1 MALRQREL
9 AIPRRPFLA
18 RGSKVVRCQTCLMPL
33 KACICAVRP
42 VPLHGSAFCF
52 ILYWGEAFKP
62 TNTGRL
68 VADVIHDNH
77 AFLWD
82 RTRPDPAL
90 LALLTDPRYEPVLV
104 FPTQYAEPERCIE
117 SPAELPGIAAG
128 KTPLYVMLDGTWRE
142 AKKMFRSAYLA
153 PLPVLGLNPEA
164 GSRYQLRE
172 AVDKASSTL
181 ADLKQRS
188 PDKIEDYITDEAVR
202 NRLGLAP
209 TVEGIARNLTKIR
222 QSITQITNSQ
232 MPADEKASQIRNLR
246 EAEREMLKGVNLKE
260 MREFAKI

>member
-1 MALRQREL
+1 MIHSEHCNSIMALRTREL
-9 AIPRRPFLA
+9 AVPRRPFLA

-33 KACICAVRP
+33 KGCICAVRP
-42 VPLHGSAFCF
+42 AALQGSAFCF

-90 LALLTDPRYEPVLV
+90 LALLKNPHYEPILV

-117 SPAELPGIAAG
+117 APAQLPGIAAG

-142 AKKMFRSAYLA
+142 AKKMFRSEYLA
-153 PLPVLGLNPEA
+153 ALPVLGVNPEE

-172 AVDKASSTL
+172 AVHKHQLCTAEVAALVLALGGDAPAATALGHYFEAFRRNYIASKPHMVLREPLPGQTT
-181 ADLKQRS
+181 S
-188 PDKIEDYITDEAVR
+188 PD
-202 NRLGLAP
+202 
-209 TVEGIARNLTKIR
+209 
-222 QSITQITNSQ
+222 
-232 MPADEKASQIRNLR
+232 PADS
-246 EAEREMLKGVNLKE
+246 
-260 MREFAKI
+260 

>member
-1 MALRQREL
+1 MTQLQHCNSIMALRQREL

-42 VPLHGSAFCF
+42 APLHCSAFCF

-90 LALLTDPRYEPVLV
+90 LALLSDPQYAPILV

-117 SPAELPGIAAG
+117 SPAQLPAIAAG

-153 PLPVLGLNPEA
+153 PLPVLGLNPEE

-172 AVDKASSTL
+172 AVHKHQLCTAEVAAMVLALGGDAPAATALGDYFEVFRRNYVAS
-181 ADLKQRS
+181 K
-188 PDKIEDYITDEAVR
+188 PHMV
-202 NRLGLAP
+202 
-209 TVEGIARNLTKIR
+209 
-222 QSITQITNSQ
+222 
-232 MPADEKASQIRNLR
+232 LR
-246 EAEREMLKGVNLKE
+246 EN
-260 MREFAKI
+260 

>member
-1 MALRQREL
+1 VKHPEHSNSIMALRAREL
-9 AIPRRPFLA
+9 AKPHRPFLA

-42 VPLHGSAFCF
+42 APLQGSAFCF

-82 RTRPDPAL
+82 RTRPDPEL
-90 LALLTDPRYEPVLV
+90 LALLNNPQYAPILV

-117 SPAELPGIAAG
+117 SPAQLPAIAAG
-128 KTPLYVMLDGTWRE
+128 RTPLYVMLDGTWRE

-153 PLPVLGLNPEA
+153 PLPVLGLNPEE

-172 AVDKASSTL
+172 AVHKHQLCTAEVAAMVLALGGDAPAAAALGEYFEVFRRNYVAS
-181 ADLKQRS
+181 K
-188 PDKIEDYITDEAVR
+188 PHMV
-202 NRLGLAP
+202 
-209 TVEGIARNLTKIR
+209 
-222 QSITQITNSQ
+222 
-232 MPADEKASQIRNLR
+232 LR
-246 EAEREMLKGVNLKE
+246 ED
-260 MREFAKI
+260 

>member
-1 MALRQREL
+1 MTQLEHCNSIMALRQREL

-172 AVDKASSTL
+172 AVHKHQLCTAEVAALVLALGGDAPAATALRDYFEVFRRNYVAS
-181 ADLKQRS
+181 K
-188 PDKIEDYITDEAVR
+188 PHMV
-202 NRLGLAP
+202 
-209 TVEGIARNLTKIR
+209 
-222 QSITQITNSQ
+222 
-232 MPADEKASQIRNLR
+232 LR
-246 EAEREMLKGVNLKE
+246 ED
-260 MREFAKI
+260 